1 MQIMNR
7 ITLWVATCFMVL
19 VSHTALSAEPLFSAT
34 YQGKYGNLNITMVR
48 ELNATNNAYQL
59 SSKAK
64 AFAAKINEYSTFS
77 LQQDRIIPQEY
88 AYQRKVF
95 GVKKAENLKFDWQNN
110 KAWFEKGSSGKV
122 ERELKAGSLDPTL
135 YQLQLQR
142 DIARN
147 PQQKTWSYLF
157 ARRKQTKRY
166 TFEKQGSES
175 ITLKDK
181 AYSALVYARVND
193 GDKETRFWL
202 IPELDYVI
210 AKIQHNEEDKAYE
223 VTLKEYKSSAGIK
236 SFLAKSNY

>member
-1 MQIMNR
+1 MNK
-7 ITLWVATCFMVL
+7 ITLWIAACFTVL
-19 VSHTALSAEPLFSAT
+19 FSHSTLSAEPLFSAT
-34 YQGKYGNLNITMVR
+34 YEGKYGNLNITMVR
-48 ELNATNNAYQL
+48 ELHSTNKTYQL

-77 LQQDRIIPQEY
+77 LKQDRITPQEY
-88 AYQRKVF
+88 TYQRKVF
-95 GVKKAENLKFDWQNN
+95 GVKKAENLTFDWSNN
-110 KAWFEKGSSGKV
+110 KAWFEKGSSGKI

-142 DIARN
+142 DISRN
-147 PQQKTWSYLF
+147 PEQKMWSYLF

-175 ITLKDK
+175 IALNGKN
-181 AYSALVYARVND
+181 YSALVYARVND

-210 AKIQHNEEDKAYE
+210 AKIQHNEDDKAYE
-223 VTLKEYKSSAGIK
+223 VTLKDYKSNAKLKTFLTKAGQ
-236 SFLAKSNY
+236 